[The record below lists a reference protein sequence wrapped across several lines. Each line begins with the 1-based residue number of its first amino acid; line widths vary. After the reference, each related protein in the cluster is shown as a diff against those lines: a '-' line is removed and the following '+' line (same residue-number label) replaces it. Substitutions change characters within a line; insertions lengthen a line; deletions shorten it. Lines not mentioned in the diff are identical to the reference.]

1 MSKIFSRLSVLAM
14 VVWLSGSVLVG
25 SVSAQ
30 TTDISA
36 LLQQIANLQA
46 QLLAMQ
52 SGSTGAMMTSS
63 CTFTRDLTVGAKGD
77 DVTCLQNVL
86 KSKGH
91 LNYSATGYFGSL
103 TKAAV
108 SAWQSASGIT
118 PTSGYFGSKSRAA
131 YASMA
136 VSTPS
141 TGNGGVT
148 VTPVIT
154 GQVTITPGTNVG
166 GSVISGAAQIPV
178 LNFKVSNGTNQNV
191 WVTGAKFAKTG
202 VVSDSNIT
210 NAYLSMGSS
219 IVAQYNSLS
228 GGVVN
233 FTGNLFEVP
242 AGQTVD
248 IWLRMDISSG
258 SSNGN
263 TLGFSLVKSSDI
275 TVSAG
280 SLSGTFPINGGNFV
294 TTSVSNP
301 SLATVS
307 TFAYTG
313 VASTVDAGTLGFR
326 AAAFT
331 ISVTNSPIK
340 VTNVTLTNSGSV
352 NSSNDIKNLMLM
364 IDGKTVGTSATLGA
378 NGKVSFDMASNAPVM
393 TTGTHV
399 MELFVDVLGTPN
411 RTVKFELLRPF
422 DWTVI
427 DTQYNSNISGGTPSS
442 SATEVTVRA
451 GTVTASTN
459 ITTPTGNIAKGS
471 TNVTLAKFDLRAAGE
486 AVRIKWLPFKL
497 TFTGTG
503 TTPTISSGY
512 IDSNVGAISLVG
524 DDGVQVG
531 TEIGTLSSCTY
542 GTVEYGTGTGTY
554 ICSFGSSSS
563 NVNYVIPAN
572 TTRVLSLKVEIP
584 TTATSTSIKG
594 SLLAPSGTSGFTGSN
609 IEGQVSFQTASA
621 PGGTL
626 DGSAL
631 TIIASP
637 FLGSQNTSFGNQTY
651 VAGGQ
656 ARKIGSYSLSASS
669 AEGIEVSNITVKT
682 SADIGT
688 IKVQNLRVKVASA
701 DWNYNVPTVAA
712 ATSYTFTSPGSPTVI
727 PAGSSVL
734 VDVYGDILS
743 GSTVGTYTAP
753 TSIVGAVGVGLI
765 TRSNQTLA
773 TTTAAVSTTLPIF
786 GQNIVVASAGSLT
799 ATVDSSTP
807 SAQQIV
813 LGSTGVTLA
822 QYRFTA
828 DNNEDIRVDTLRIS
842 ASTSASAPATFSNL
856 QFYDGAK
863 QIGPTGT
870 SLVASSTTFYTSDF
884 SFGNSMIVP
893 KNTTKTFTL
902 KGDVTSFTNST
913 SSHNKLYQFQINS
926 ASTTPGLL
934 GDIKAYGV
942 DSNAQVNATTSS
954 STQTLSSNIQTT
966 LRTKLTPAMATLG
979 ATSNRTRQ
987 ANDEIGTITVTADAN
1002 YGVELKTLQ
1011 LKFSGAALSSPV
1023 PSGWSGVALQLIDS
1037 DTAGLIMAST
1047 SLTSATTTGIILTL
1061 QNPYL
1066 VTQGTSK
1073 VFKLRVDSSNF
1084 TNAATVSDSLSW
1096 QLGSTSALT
1105 WASQGNS
1112 SSETL
1117 NLEERIIPITS
1128 TISYE

>member
-1 MSKIFSRLSVLAM
+1 MSKIFSRLLVLAM

-30 TTDISA
+30 ATDISA

-52 SGSTGAMMTSS
+52 SGSSVAMTSS
-63 CTFTRDLTVGAKGD
+63 CTFTRNLTVGDRGD
-77 DVTCLQNVL
+77 DVTCLQTLL

-118 PTSGYFGSKSRAA
+118 PTSGYFGPKSRAVHA
-131 YASMA
+131 ATA

-141 TGNGGVT
+141 VPGVT
-148 VTPVIT
+148 VTPVVT

-178 LNFKVSNGTNQNV
+178 LNFKVSNGTNANV

-228 GGVVN
+228 GGVVS

-248 IWLRMDISSG
+248 IWLRMDISTG
-258 SSNGN
+258 ASNGN
-263 TLGFSLVKSSDI
+263 TLAFALLNSSDI

-280 SLSGTFPINGGNFV
+280 NLSGSFPISGGNFV

-307 TFAYTG
+307 TFTYTG
-313 VASTVDAGTLGFR
+313 VASTVDAGTLSFK

-340 VTNVTLTNSGSV
+340 VTNVTLTNSGSI
-352 NSSNDIKNLMLM
+352 NSATDIKNLMLM
-364 IDGKTVGTSATLGA
+364 VDGKTVGTAATLGS
-378 NGKVSFDMASNAPVM
+378 NGKVTFDMASNAPIL

-427 DTQYNSNISGGTPSS
+427 DTQYNSNISGGSPTG

-451 GTVTASTN
+451 GTITGSTN

-471 TNVTLAKFDLRAAGE
+471 TNVTLAKFDFRAAGE
-486 AVRIKWLPFKL
+486 AVRVKWLPFKL
-497 TFTGTG
+497 TFVGTG
-503 TTPTISSGY
+503 TIPTISAGY
-512 IDSNVGAISLVG
+512 IDANVGAISLVG
-524 DDGVQVG
+524 DDGAQVG

-542 GTVEYGTGTGTY
+542 GTVEYGTGTY

-563 NVNYVIPAN
+563 NVNYIIPAN

-594 SLLAPSGTSGFTGSN
+594 SILAPSGTSGFTGSN
-609 IEGQVSFQTASA
+609 IEGQVSFQTAAA

-631 TIIASP
+631 TVIASP
-637 FLGSQNTSFGNQTY
+637 FLGSQNTSFGPQTY
-651 VAGGQ
+651 VPGGQ
-656 ARKIGSYSLSASS
+656 TRKIGSYSISASS
-669 AEGIEVSNITVKT
+669 AEGIEVSSLTVKT

-688 IKVQNLRVKVASA
+688 IKIQNLRVKIGSTE
-701 DWNYNVPTVAA
+701 WSYNVPTVALS
-712 ATSYTFTSPGSPTVI
+712 TSYTFTSPGGTPTVI

-734 VDVYGDILS
+734 FDVYGDVLS

-753 TSIVGAVGVGLI
+753 TSIVGAVGVGII
-765 TRSNQTLA
+765 TRSSQTLA

-786 GQNIVVASAGSLT
+786 GQNVVIAASGTLT
-799 ATVDSSTP
+799 ATVDTSTP

-813 LGSTGVTLA
+813 LGLTGVTLG

-828 DNNEDIRVDTLRIS
+828 DNNEDIRVDTLRMT
-842 ASTSASAPATFSNL
+842 ASTSAGSPATFYNL
-856 QFYDGAK
+856 QFYDGANK
-863 QIGPTGT
+863 IGPTGT
-870 SLVASSTTFYTSDF
+870 ALVASTTAFYISDF
-884 SFGNSMIVP
+884 SFGSTMVVP
-893 KNTTKTFTL
+893 KNTTKTYTL
-902 KGDVTSFTNST
+902 KGDVASFTNST
-913 SSHNKLYQFQINS
+913 SSHNKFYQFTINS
-926 ASTTPGLL
+926 ASTTPSLT
-934 GDIKAYGV
+934 GDIKAYGA
-942 DSNAQVNATTSS
+942 DSNTQVNATTSS

-966 LRTKLTPAMATLG
+966 LRTKLTPAFATLG

-987 ANDEIGTITVTADAN
+987 ANDDIGTLTITADAG
-1002 YGVELKTLQ
+1002 YGVELKSLQ
-1011 LKFSGAALSSPV
+1011 IKFSGAALSSPV
-1023 PSGWSGVALQLIDS
+1023 PSGWSGVVLQLIDS
-1037 DTAGLIMAST
+1037 DTAGVIMST
-1047 SLTSATTTGIILTL
+1047 TSTMNATTTGIGMTL
-1061 QNPYL
+1061 STPFL

-1073 VFKLRVDSSNF
+1073 VFKLRLDSSNF

-1105 WASQGNS
+1105 WASQGLS

-1128 TISYE
+1128 TVSFE